1 MARSLSLLL
10 LLVAFFLVAGATAA
24 RPAPSTSTSGAADA
38 SAISSFV
45 RTWCA
50 GTEYPALCDA
60 TLAPYSAAV
69 GASPAKLAW
78 AALTVTL
85 GAARNATSA
94 VRSIAARSSQSPHL
108 PPVAAEAAGDCASEL
123 GDGVDALRRCVDAMA
138 RVVGGEESSSSS
150 STAAAAAAARRKVRF
165 EVDNVRTWAS
175 AALTDDNMCMEGFK
189 GEAAG
194 GGGAREAVRGHIMG
208 LLHLTANAL
217 GILNAMAKQI

>member
-10 LLVAFFLVAGATAA
+10 LLVACFLVAGATAA
-24 RPAPSTSTSGAADA
+24 RPAPSTSGAA
-38 SAISSFV
+38 AISSFV
-45 RTWCA
+45 RSWCA

-85 GAARNATSA
+85 SAARNATSA
-94 VRSIAARSSQSPHL
+94 VRSIAARSSSSHL

-138 RVVGGEESSSSS
+138 RVAVGEESSS
-150 STAAAAAAARRKVRF
+150 TAAAARRKVRF

-217 GILNAMAKQI
+217 GILNAMVKQI

>member
-10 LLVAFFLVAGATAA
+10 LLVACFLVAGATAA
-24 RPAPSTSTSGAADA
+24 RPAPSTSGAA
-38 SAISSFV
+38 AISSFV
-45 RTWCA
+45 RSCA
-50 GTEYPALCDA
+50 DGSPSAL
-60 TLAPYSAAV
+60 P
-69 GASPAKLAW
+69 
-78 AALTVTL
+78 
-85 GAARNATSA
+85 RNATSA
-94 VRSIAARSSQSPHL
+94 VRSIAARSSSSHL

-138 RVVGGEESSSSS
+138 RVAVGEESSS
-150 STAAAAAAARRKVRF
+150 TAAAARRKVRF